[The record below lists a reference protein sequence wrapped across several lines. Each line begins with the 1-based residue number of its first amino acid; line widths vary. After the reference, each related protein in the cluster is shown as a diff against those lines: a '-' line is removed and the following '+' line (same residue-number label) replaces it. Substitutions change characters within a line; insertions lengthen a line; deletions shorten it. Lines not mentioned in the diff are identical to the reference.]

1 MATIRQKKL
10 AIATIENM
18 SKKNPLNKE
27 KLVVSVGYSQKVAEK
42 KATEILNSK
51 GTLEELKELGFDSY
65 NAKRVVGQILNKEYA
80 EEKDRLKA
88 AEIIFKVN
96 GDFAAEKHVN
106 LNVNTEELKQT
117 ILDGLSKFRNN
128 GAK

>member
-51 GTLEELKELGFDSY
+51 GTVEELKELGFDSY

-128 GAK
+128 GSK

>member
-128 GAK
+128 GSK